1 MKGTTFNMNPT
12 KFVKL
17 WLTTK
22 TTDTIA
28 KELGV
33 STATI
38 YTYASKLRGL
48 GVNLPK
54 RNVERSS
61 INTINV
67 EALNELIDGRS

>member
-17 WLTTK
+17 WLTPK

-33 STATI
+33 SNATV

-54 RNVERSS
+54 RTVNRSTS
-61 INTINV
+61 TTINV
-67 EALNELIDGRS
+67 EALNELIEESR